1 MGIAGKGDLKLQV
14 NYRTLSEDD
23 KHPDYFVKISVEMG
37 SAGARHCL
45 LREYPLLM
53 DTAQW

>member
-1 MGIAGKGDLKLQV
+1 M

-23 KHPDYFVKISVEMG
+23 KHPDHFGKISAEMG

-45 LREYPLLM
+45 LRECYYKNDYLLLLM